1 MLADMA
7 YMPRSALPAIDLDA
21 KEDASLSALLS
32 RGTFIFEGI
41 GKPLQLS
48 LILAFAYLSV
58 SCRAMT
64 LIEGFLAAA
73 AHEDARVIPSMAPLV
88 LPRLLSRMSLPLLT

>member
-1 MLADMA
+1 MQTWRRCLG
-7 YMPRSALPAIDLDA
+7 LIDWEA
-21 KEDASLSALLS
+21 QEDACLSALLS
-32 RGTFIFEGI
+32 RGTFIIEGI

-58 SCRAMT
+58 LCHAMT

-73 AHEDARVIPSMAPLV
+73 ANEDTMIIPSMAPLV